1 VSRACEPNGKHLN
14 IGIAPSRVRTNSIA
28 PPAQFGTERRATAL
42 DYFALQHAQVAT
54 QAALDVQVIGARRAE
69 MVGNMSEGIS
79 ADRVAPVEIIA
90 RRPLRAG
97 CRC

>member
-1 VSRACEPNGKHLN
+1 
-14 IGIAPSRVRTNSIA
+14 
-28 PPAQFGTERRATAL
+28 
-42 DYFALQHAQVAT
+42 
-54 QAALDVQVIGARRAE
+54 